1 MNLDDLST
9 FKRIDQSDMLG
20 QITSLPDQL
29 AAAWDHGQS
38 LELPEWTDIERV
50 VIAGMG
56 GSAIGADLLSSYI
69 APLCR
74 IPVQVHRDYL
84 LPGWAAGSQTLVICS
99 SHSGNTEETLSA
111 FQQAQ
116 ENRSRC
122 LVVSTGG
129 KLAELAASSGLPLWQ
144 FEHDGQPRAAVGFS
158 FGLLLAV
165 FARLGLIPDPADELG
180 AAVSGMRRQQ
190 QALDVQLPVVENPAK
205 RLAGQMVERWVTV
218 VGSGILAPVARR
230 WKGQISEI
238 AKAWAQFE
246 FLPELDHNTL
256 AGVENPQQMLSNQLV
271 LFLRS
276 TTNHQ
281 RNALRSDLTRNI
293 FMLQG
298 LGTDYIDAAGETRM
312 EQQWTC
318 LHFGDYTAYYLAM
331 VYGVDPTPVEAIE
344 GLKRELK
351 AASAL
356 SNINP

>member
-1 MNLDDLST
+1 MMNLDDLST
-9 FKRIDQSDMLG
+9 YKRIDKSDMLG
-20 QITSLPDQL
+20 QIDSLPDQL
-29 AAAWDHGQS
+29 AAAWDHGHS

-69 APLCR
+69 APICR

-84 LPGWAAGSQTLVICS
+84 LPGWAAGSRTLVICS

-116 ENRSRC
+116 ENRCRC

-129 KLAELAASSGLPLWQ
+129 NLAELAASSGLPFWQ

-180 AAVSGMRRQQ
+180 AAVNGMRRQQ
-190 QALDVQLPVVENPAK
+190 EVLDVQVPVAENPAK
-205 RLAGQMVERWVTV
+205 RLAGQMVDRWVTV

-331 VYGVDPTPVEAIE
+331 VYGVDPTPVDAIE

-351 AASAL
+351 AARD
-356 SNINP
+356 